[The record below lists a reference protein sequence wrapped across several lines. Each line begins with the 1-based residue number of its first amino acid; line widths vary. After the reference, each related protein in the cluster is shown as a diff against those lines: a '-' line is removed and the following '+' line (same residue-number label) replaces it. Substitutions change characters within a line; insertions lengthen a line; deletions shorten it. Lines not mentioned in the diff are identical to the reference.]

1 MSLFCCPLCAGALR
15 QEGGALRCGAGHS
28 FDIAREGY
36 VNLLPVQAKH
46 SLAPGDDKTMSAAR
60 RAFLDKGWYAPL
72 REALCALAVELTSSS
87 PTVLDAGCG
96 EGYYT
101 SGIRQ
106 ALEQAGK
113 MPQVAGTDI
122 SKFILRS
129 AARRDKTVA
138 FAVASSYHLP
148 LASESVELLLDC
160 FSPLAAEEF
169 ARVLRPGGVF
179 LYVVPAADHLW
190 EMKQVLYDRPY
201 RNEEKE
207 TQYAGFTH
215 ERTVPVETVMDLPGE
230 DLKALFEMTP
240 YAWKTPRAGRER
252 LLGLEGLQVRAA
264 FRILVYRREG
274 RREDGAKV

>member
-1 MSLFCCPLCAGALR
+1 MSLFCCPLCDGALR
-15 QEGGALRCGAGHS
+15 REGGALRCGAGHS

-72 REALCALAVELTSSS
+72 RDALCALAVELTSAS

-113 MPQVAGTDI
+113 TPQVAGTDI

-129 AARRDKTVA
+129 AARRDKEVA

-169 ARVLRPGGVF
+169 ARVLRS
-179 LYVVPAADHLW
+179 
-190 EMKQVLYDRPY
+190 
-201 RNEEKE
+201 
-207 TQYAGFTH
+207 TC
-215 ERTVPVETVMDLPGE
+215 
-230 DLKALFEMTP
+230 
-240 YAWKTPRAGRER
+240 GR
-252 LLGLEGLQVRAA
+252 
-264 FRILVYRREG
+264 
-274 RREDGAKV
+274 

>member
-1 MSLFCCPLCAGALR
+1 MSLFCCPLCDGALR
-15 QEGGALRCGAGHS
+15 REGGALRCGAGHS

-46 SLAPGDDKTMSAAR
+46 SLAPGGDKTMSAAR

-72 REALCALAVELTSSS
+72 RDALCALAVELTSAS

-113 MPQVAGTDI
+113 TPQVAGTDI

-129 AARRDKTVA
+129 AARRDKEVA

-179 LYVVPAADHLW
+179 LYVIPAAEHLW

-207 TQYAGFTH
+207 TQYTGFTH
-215 ERTVPVETVMDLPGE
+215 ERTVPVETEIDLPGE

-240 YAWKTPRAGRER
+240 YAWKTPRVGRER
-252 LLGLEGLQVRAA
+252 LLGLDRLQVRAV
-264 FRILVYRREG
+264 FRILVYRRDG
-274 RREDGAKV
+274 ILEDGEKV